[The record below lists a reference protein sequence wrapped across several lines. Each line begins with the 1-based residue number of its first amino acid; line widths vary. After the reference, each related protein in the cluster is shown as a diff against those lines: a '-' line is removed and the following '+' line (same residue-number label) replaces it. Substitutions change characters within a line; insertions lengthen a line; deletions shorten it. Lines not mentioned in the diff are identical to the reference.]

1 MLIGDDTLHMKSSTS
16 LPMPVPRVAGV
27 HTPAKILQESA
38 GAASGRLWHLV
49 VPTRGENVV
58 VLPPPAVHKI
68 FASYVP
74 SRVIFASYNLEG
86 RKRPAYC
93 KRHVVDGTINV
104 RQKRCSQESCTM
116 NHSLNVEGSK
126 IPKYCKK
133 HADDGM
139 VYVHNKRCSHDSCTK
154 SPSFTVEG
162 FRTPKYCKKHADD
175 GMVYVQN
182 KR

>member
-1 MLIGDDTLHMKSSTS
+1 
-16 LPMPVPRVAGV
+16 
-27 HTPAKILQESA
+27 
-38 GAASGRLWHLV
+38 
-49 VPTRGENVV
+49 
-58 VLPPPAVHKI
+58 
-68 FASYVP
+68 
-74 SRVIFASYNLEG
+74 
-86 RKRPAYC
+86 
-93 KRHVVDGTINV
+93 
-104 RQKRCSQESCTM
+104 M